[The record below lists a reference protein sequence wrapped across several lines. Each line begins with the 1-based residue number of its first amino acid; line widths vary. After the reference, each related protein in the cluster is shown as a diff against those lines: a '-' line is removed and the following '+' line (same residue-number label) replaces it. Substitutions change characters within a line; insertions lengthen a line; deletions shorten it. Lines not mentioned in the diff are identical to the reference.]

1 MKCTSEDVAP
11 EGDGTVEPG
20 RWEAQTVQSAEVRHG
35 RVPLRNACWM
45 NNREVV
51 EEPRLVVEVV
61 VAVDEMG
68 RELIA
73 IEILGVA
80 VGVRN
85 LEPRVAK
92 KLTVPM

>member
-1 MKCTSEDVAP
+1 
-11 EGDGTVEPG
+11 
-20 RWEAQTVQSAEVRHG
+20 
-35 RVPLRNACWM
+35 M

-51 EEPRLVVEVV
+51 EEPRLIVEVV
-61 VAVDEMG
+61 VAVDDMG

-80 VGVRN
+80 VSVRN

-92 KLTVPM
+92 RADGADVRPAIKCAQDGSGAQADAVNDPSSEALTRGARGRVRRKAR

>member
-1 MKCTSEDVAP
+1 
-11 EGDGTVEPG
+11 
-20 RWEAQTVQSAEVRHG
+20 
-35 RVPLRNACWM
+35 M
-45 NNREVV
+45 NDREVV
-51 EEPRLVVEVV
+51 EEPRLIVEVV

-80 VGVRN
+80 VSVRN